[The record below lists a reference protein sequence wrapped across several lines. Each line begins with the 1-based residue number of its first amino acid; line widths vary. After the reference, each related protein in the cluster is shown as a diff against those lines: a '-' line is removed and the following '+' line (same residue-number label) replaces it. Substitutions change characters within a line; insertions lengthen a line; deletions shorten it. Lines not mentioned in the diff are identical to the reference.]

1 MNLFAWNFTVKW
13 STVINLLE
21 YDYIESFTKT
31 WDKNIFVFWKTNSE
45 TSKDKIK
52 FFEDKFGELLNYDIS
67 IETEDKIEI
76 LSWEYEE
83 WIYELVSFE
92 WEQVDFKEIKAR
104 FEDIQ
109 EVISVR
115 EAEISKRFW
124 NRVIKVD
131 FVY

>member
-1 MNLFAWNFTVKW
+1 MNLFAWNITIDWKTV
-13 STVINLLE
+13 VNLLE
-21 YDYIESFTKT
+21 YDYIESFTKD
-31 WDKNIFVFWKTNSE
+31 WNKNIFIFWETNHKTSE
-45 TSKDKIK
+45 EKKK
-52 FFEDKFGELLNYDIS
+52 FFEDKFGKLITYDIS

-92 WEQVDFKEIKAR
+92 WEQVDFKEIKER
-104 FEDIQ
+104 FSEVE
-109 EVISVR
+109 EVISIR
-115 EAEISKRFW
+115 EAEISSKFW

>member
-21 YDYIESFTKT
+21 YDYIESFTKD
-31 WDKNIFVFWKTNSE
+31 WDKNIFVFWETNSE

-52 FFEDKFGELLNYDIS
+52 FFEDKFGELLNYDFS
-67 IETEDKIEI
+67 IETEDKIEV
-76 LSWEYEE
+76 LSGEYEE

-92 WEQVDFKEIKAR
+92 WEQVDFNEIKAR
-104 FEDIQ
+104 FEDTA
-109 EVISVR
+109 EVISIR
-115 EAEISKRFW
+115 EAKVSKRFW